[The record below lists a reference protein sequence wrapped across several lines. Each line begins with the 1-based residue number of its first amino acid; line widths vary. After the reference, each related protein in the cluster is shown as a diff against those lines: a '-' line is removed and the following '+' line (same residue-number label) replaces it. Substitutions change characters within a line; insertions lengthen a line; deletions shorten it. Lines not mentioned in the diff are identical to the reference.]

1 VSRPP
6 VTPALSETLLVLAT
20 VLLRLRKG
28 AASWSLVRGKSPRGP
43 EEGAEVGSKV
53 EVLILEARERCG
65 FFFWACRV
73 VSVCLAKAC

>member
-1 VSRPP
+1 
-6 VTPALSETLLVLAT
+6 VTPPLSETLFVLAT

-28 AASWSLVRGKSPRGP
+28 AGWSLARGKSPRGP

-73 VSVCLAKAC
+73 VSVCLDRAC